1 MTTSPPGR
9 YIPRKC
15 VERADDG
22 REPTLRRLEEL
33 RGLKA
38 YILLGDIGA
47 GKTTFFQREEAEA
60 GGKFLP
66 VNDFLDLNQRRVP
79 DLWRQ
84 PLFIDGLDETSNSIS
99 RVRRKL
105 DALGNPRVRL
115 SCRAAD
121 WGGKRSTDAI
131 KVLYPGVKVFHLEPF
146 SDSEQRL
153 FLESLGVADID
164 DMLAV
169 GVWHGG
175 NPLLLEML
183 SDIWDGGEIKNI
195 KNFYDAVCRKLA
207 QEHDLSRTDTARESR
222 EATPSPEQLM
232 HVAGEMCAAMLC
244 SDKAGFAEK
253 AQGRYAGID
262 ELLHEG
268 EDGTLPRKVL
278 TSKLFVSQKD
288 GVYIPRHR
296 SIAEFLGGR
305 HLAGL
310 VDDKK
315 VKMSPARA
323 GGFCGSADGGVV
335 SGLRGMHAW
344 LATCA
349 KTPAPF
355 LKTDAFGVASLG
367 GFSNYGLKD
376 QRLFLQYLLEQSGKN
391 RDDYN
396 LAPRH
401 YKMLGVLPAVADA
414 AKQELA
420 SGKRDHKQV
429 DKAYLLLRIMEH
441 AQHFRSPSLNDVLM
455 SALRDEKWHGDVR
468 ARAAGVLGKQAKND
482 RDLGMSLHNYAKEMN
497 GKKRLN
503 DGEEL
508 VMSKLLGFL
517 YPKYIPASDIVNYYS
532 HCSGRMLFGFWYD
545 FPKRS
550 DVTEKEAV
558 EVLDQMGASIAEEA
572 FIGDDLAER
581 LFDKA
586 ISNDT
591 EPRRVWRWLTAYA
604 KKHERVPKSL
614 RECIAKDNRL
624 FFGLLDIAREQKR
637 GPSPDLLWFLREL
650 RGAEETEKIL
660 DFLWDNPPA
669 GDEAQSKKTVFD
681 YAYFYSGWKRG
692 EAKQQFNSRI
702 GEDKVVRK
710 MHLDF
715 RAGLA
720 KHAADNRKWQR
731 QVRQS
736 QIKKDARARQELA
749 HIRKNIPGIESGE
762 NLALLSELAFRVVV
776 RGDSRDELLQQVD
789 EAPIQKGCVAV
800 IKNGNAPV
808 SPKNVFDAKR
818 DSRGDGLEF
827 VYSLGMEA
835 IYWRNPDG
843 LLTLPRDSI
852 RLAVAFDICGG
863 ISADWMGFLKKNHRD
878 LVAETVK
885 SVFDDGFDGVTN
897 FGWWVNKHG
906 DVFTPQERRELLRG
920 LMGNAKGDG
929 LFRVILRVSIRQKDG
944 WLIELIDEQI
954 RTATLL
960 SQRGLLAAAGFLF
973 AGNPEKY
980 ADEARAL
987 MSEEKY
993 RDAFSSFFQE
1003 DELYS
1008 LSARHQ
1014 ALFVGLFVPFVKTKP
1029 PSAGFSVVSV
1039 DSPIKQADM
1048 VRQLITVLGDKGAV
1062 KELGELVAAAKN
1074 GAHSPDSCWEHWL
1087 PRLEYLQEK
1096 AVVVDRD
1103 SQYSPLSVSHVV
1115 ASLRGD
1121 APASA
1126 RDLRVMLMES
1136 LDNLRETKYCKGNP
1150 DNLRDTYW
1158 NTADK
1163 NAPVS
1168 KDEVKCRGPLAEAIR
1183 NELPQSCRV
1192 DSEALSADER
1202 RADLLV
1208 SFGEFEVPVE
1218 IKKANNRELWSG
1230 IEDQLADYA
1239 RRPKAHGCG
1248 VYLVL
1253 WFGDRPC
1260 QKPPDDFSRPKPKS
1274 PEELELALA
1283 EFVKQGGH
1291 DGVMVFVMDLSL

>member
-1 MTTSPPGR
+1 MDDVTTSPPGR

-22 REPTLRRLEEL
+22 REPTLRCLEDL

-47 GKTTFFQREEAEA
+47 GKTTFFQREAEA
-60 GGKFLP
+60 GGSFLP
-66 VNDFLDLNQRRVP
+66 VKDFLDLNQQCAP
-79 DLWRQ
+79 ELWRQ

-99 RVRRKL
+99 RVRGKL
-105 DALGNPRVRL
+105 DSLGKPRVRL

-121 WGGKRSTDAI
+121 WGGKRNTDAI
-131 KVLYPGVKVFHLEPF
+131 KALYPDVKVFHLEPF

-169 GVWHGG
+169 GEWHGG

-207 QEHDLSRTDTARESR
+207 QEHDSNRTDTARESGGV
-222 EATPSPEQLM
+222 TPSPEQLM

-262 ELLHEG
+262 ELLHKD

-391 RDDYN
+391 RDDYD

-441 AQHFRSPSLNDVLM
+441 APTHSPFLNDVLM
-455 SALRDEKWHGDVR
+455 STLKDEKWHGDVR

-517 YPKYIPASDIVNYYS
+517 YPKYISASDIVNYYS

-604 KKHERVPKSL
+604 QKHERVPKPL

-624 FFGLLDIAREQKR
+624 LFGLLDIAREQKR
-637 GPSPDLLWFLREL
+637 GDVPDILWCIQELREC
-650 RGAEETEKIL
+650 GDAENTL
-660 DFLWDNPPA
+660 DFLLDDGFSA
-669 GDEAQSKKTVFD
+669 DARQAKQVAFQ
-681 YAYFYSGWKRG
+681 YAYYYTGWKRG
-692 EAKQQFNSRI
+692 EAKQQVNLRI
-702 GEDKVVRK
+702 GEDRIVRE
-710 MHLDF
+710 MHRDF

-720 KHAADNRKWQR
+720 KVTAENRKWRR
-731 QVRQS
+731 QVRHS
-736 QIKKDARARQELA
+736 QIKKDARTRQELA
-749 HIRKNIPGIESGE
+749 YIRKNISSIESGE

-789 EAPIQKGCVAV
+789 EAPIQKGCIAAV
-800 IKNGNAPV
+800 KSGNTPV

-818 DSRGDGLEF
+818 NSRGYGLEF
-827 VYSLGMEA
+827 VYSLGMDA
-835 IYWRNPDG
+835 IYRRNPDN

-897 FGWWVNKHG
+897 FGWWVNKNG
-906 DVFTPQERRELLRG
+906 DVFAPQERRELLRG

-929 LFRVILRVSIRQKDG
+929 LFRAILRVSIRQKDD

-954 RTATLL
+954 RTSTLL

-1014 ALFVGLFVPFVKTKP
+1014 ALFAGLFAPFAFVKMKRVGWVGPTM
-1029 PSAGFSVVSV
+1029 
-1039 DSPIKQADM
+1039 KQMHM
-1048 VRQLITVLGDKGAV
+1048 VRELITILEKKGAV
-1062 KELGELVAAAKN
+1062 KELNGLAEAAKD
-1074 GAHSPDSCWEHWL
+1074 GARSASGYWEHWITQ
-1087 PRLEYLQEK
+1087 LEYAKGQ
-1096 AVVVDRD
+1096 AVVVSRD
-1103 SQYSPLSVSHVV
+1103 SQHSPLPVSRVV

-1126 RDLRVMLMES
+1126 HDLRDMLMES

-1150 DNLRDTYW
+1150 DNLRDAYW

-1168 KDEVKCRGPLAEAIR
+1168 KGEVKCRGPLAEAIR

-1192 DSEALSADER
+1192 DSESLSAGER

-1218 IKKANNRELWSG
+1218 IKKASNRELWSG

-1239 RRPKAHGCG
+1239 RRPKAHGRG

-1260 QKPPDDFSRPKPKS
+1260 QKPPDDFSLSKPQT
-1274 PEELELALA
+1274 PDELELALT

-1291 DGVMVFVMDLSL
+1291 NGIRVFVMDLSL